1 MPVDLQTPAPQP
13 PTTAQPAD
21 AAAAPSAADWR
32 GVWRFL
38 RLLGCDAAEA
48 DDLAQEVFVTA
59 LRRPGDAPTPAFL
72 RGIARNL
79 FLRSREKERRRHE
92 LLALAAERLWA
103 RYCTDGSGDAALL
116 ALREC
121 VAGLGAR
128 ERELVRLFYGE
139 EASRPAAAA
148 VMGLRETGV
157 KTALQRLRARLRACL
172 QRRMT

>member
-1 MPVDLQTPAPQP
+1 MPVDLQTPAPP
-13 PTTAQPAD
+13 P
-21 AAAAPSAADWR
+21 AAPPRDARLAAQHR

-48 DDLAQEVFVTA
+48 DDLAQEVFVVA
-59 LRRPGDAPTPAFL
+59 LRRPGGGDEPGAAFL

-79 FLRSREKERRRHE
+79 FLRCRAKERRRHE
-92 LLALAAERLWA
+92 LLADAAERLWA

-121 VAGLGAR
+121 VAGLGPR

-139 EASRPAAAA
+139 QASRPAAAA
-148 VMGLRETGV
+148 ALGLRATGV

-172 QRRMT
+172 QRRMA